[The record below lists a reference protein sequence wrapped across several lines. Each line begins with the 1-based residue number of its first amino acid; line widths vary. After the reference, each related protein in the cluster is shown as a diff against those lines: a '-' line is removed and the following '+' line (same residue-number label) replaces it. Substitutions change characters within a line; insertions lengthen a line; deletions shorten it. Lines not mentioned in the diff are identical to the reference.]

1 MIDEVKTER
10 VTGDVDGTIAG
21 SSLLVFSVDPQWG
34 NIYFWLGRERKNTK
48 WPQGSE
54 TWSDFGGRPA
64 NEHEDAPTIAARQL
78 WEETGGML
86 RYLEHLFHSDTAKT
100 IVSLKQLC
108 NQLEAAA
115 EAAEPFAHPPA
126 LCARL
131 CGGSAKVEQAGK
143 AAGLKRN
150 PPL

>member
-10 VTGDVDGTIAG
+10 VAGGAEGTIAG

-64 NEHEDAPTIAARQL
+64 HEGEDAPTIAAR
-78 WEETGGML
+78 GPPL
-86 RYLEHLFHSDTAKT
+86 RADGDSFVT
-100 IVSLKQLC
+100 C
-108 NQLEAAA
+108 AAA
-115 EAAEPFAHPPA
+115 KSASYASECAGRSCGAVAGGGAGGCGRPNGPSAGTAGAGGGGGPPA
-126 LCARL
+126 
-131 CGGSAKVEQAGK
+131 
-143 AAGLKRN
+143 KRGN
-150 PPL
+150 A